1 MKTIIYF
8 YQKLTSTFWFI
19 PMLIIFTGIG
29 LSLVTLRLDVDYPF
43 KTSGILNLVF
53 TENASSGRT
62 TLATIAGAMIGVAG
76 TVFSITLVVL
86 QLASSQYG
94 PRLLQN
100 FMYKRLNQIVLGQYL
115 ATFIYCLIIL
125 NAISDIESYTF
136 TPSISILV
144 ALILAIFNLVILI
157 FYIHDVCM
165 SIQPS
170 NILNNLNCKIQDGL
184 KNLYP
189 ELHNQTESKQQDQ
202 SIHVD
207 HLHCVKKMMSH
218 TSGYIQYFSLE
229 QILAFAVKN
238 NVILEIMLKPGSY
251 VTTDEPV
258 IKVLSNQKEVD
269 LADVNSAD
277 FFTLDYKKTDFQD
290 LEFGIHQIVEIASK
304 ALSPGINDP
313 YTAINCIDNLTDILS
328 KIARHNNPS
337 PYVFDQDNNIRL
349 IVKKHSFE
357 DYLNVAFNQIRQYG
371 ANSPA
376 ILIKQMKSLAQ
387 ITQHDTNRQHQNNMM
402 RHAQMI
408 LTTAEKNFQISN
420 DLKDIESSYQTL
432 VKCYSNDG

>member
-1 MKTIIYF
+1 
-8 YQKLTSTFWFI
+8 
-19 PMLIIFTGIG
+19 MLIIFSGIG
-29 LSLVTLRLDVDYPF
+29 LSLITLKLDLVYPF
-43 KTSGILNLVF
+43 KTVGVLNLVF
-53 TENASSGRT
+53 TENASSGRA

-115 ATFIYCLIIL
+115 ATFLYCLIIL
-125 NAISDIESYTF
+125 NAISDIERYTF

-144 ALILAIFNLVILI
+144 ALILAIFNLVLLI
-157 FYIHDVCM
+157 FYIHEVSM

-170 NILNNLNCKIQDGL
+170 NILNNLNDKLQEGL
-184 KNLYP
+184 NNLYP
-189 ELHNQTESKQQDQ
+189 ELNNQVAGKQQDAT
-202 SIHVD
+202 INVD
-207 HLHCVKKMMSH
+207 HLHCVKKIAPH
-218 TSGYIQYFSLE
+218 TSGYIQYFSLAHT
-229 QILAFAVKN
+229 LDFAIKN
-238 NVILEIMLKPGSY
+238 NVILEITVKPGTY
-251 VTTDEPV
+251 VTKDEPI

-269 LADVNSAD
+269 LPDVNSAD
-277 FFTLDYKKTDFQD
+277 FFTLDYKKTAFQD
-290 LEFGIHQIVEIASK
+290 LEFGIHQVVEIACK

-313 YTAINCIDNLTDILS
+313 YTAINCIDNLTDILA
-328 KIARHNNPS
+328 KIARHADPT

-349 IVKKHSFE
+349 IVKKHSFK

-376 ILIKQMKSLAQ
+376 ILIKQIKSLTQ
-387 ITQHDTNRQHQNNMM
+387 ITQHVRNVQQQDEIM

-408 LTTAEKNFQISN
+408 FTTAEKNFQINS
-420 DLKDIESSYQTL
+420 DLKDLEACYQIL
-432 VKCYSNDG
+432 VKSCNKDAMNIT